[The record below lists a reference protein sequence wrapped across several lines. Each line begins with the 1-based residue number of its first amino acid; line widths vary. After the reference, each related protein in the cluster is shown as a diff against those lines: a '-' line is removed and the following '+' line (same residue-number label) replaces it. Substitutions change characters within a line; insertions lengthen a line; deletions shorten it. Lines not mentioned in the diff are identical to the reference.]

1 MTDDY
6 LFKISCEVGVTSSEI
21 SVEEITEKLGVSP
34 HRFFRKGEEFSSRH
48 SGTKGV
54 RGYNLWAVSSSE
66 RIFKYENV
74 RPAIK
79 ELRKILGGKK
89 RERALLEL
97 KNDKRC
103 DVSMFIRVETDD
115 AGIGMDVLED
125 EIAFLNLMNW
135 VHITCLPNREI
146 DG

>member
-34 HRFFRKGEEFSSRH
+34 HRFFR
-48 SGTKGV
+48 KGV

-135 VHITCLPNREI
+135 VHITCLPNQEI